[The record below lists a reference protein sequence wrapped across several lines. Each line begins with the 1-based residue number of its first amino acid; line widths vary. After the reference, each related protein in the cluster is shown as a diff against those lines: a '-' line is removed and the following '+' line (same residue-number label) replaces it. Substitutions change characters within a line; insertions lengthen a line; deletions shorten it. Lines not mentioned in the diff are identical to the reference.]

1 MWVAIL
7 STVAA
12 LIVIAIVI
20 TYGVMRFSGK
30 KGDVE

>member
-12 LIVIAIVI
+12 LIVSAIVI
-20 TYGVMRFSGK
+20 TYGVMRFSGTRS
-30 KGDVE
+30 EAE